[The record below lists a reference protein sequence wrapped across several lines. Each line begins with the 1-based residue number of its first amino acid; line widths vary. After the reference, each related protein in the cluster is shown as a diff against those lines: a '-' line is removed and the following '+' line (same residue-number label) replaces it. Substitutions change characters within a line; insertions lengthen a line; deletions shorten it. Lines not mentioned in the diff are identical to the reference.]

1 MFSPTLAGSP
11 LDSRKLPR
19 RVSYTRWGY
28 ARVLPQ
34 PCKGAFSVTS
44 IIGYMNR
51 ALGRALRFVLG
62 VALIAYGLLVLGGT
76 VGTVVAIVGLLP
88 IALALWGHCL
98 LELAAPRS
106 PSTV

>member
-1 MFSPTLAGSP
+1 
-11 LDSRKLPR
+11 
-19 RVSYTRWGY
+19 
-28 ARVLPQ
+28 
-34 PCKGAFSVTS
+34 VTS

-51 ALGRALRFVLG
+51 AVGRALRFVLG
-62 VALIAYGLLVLGGT
+62 VALIAYGPLVLGGT

-106 PSTV
+106 ARAA

>member
-1 MFSPTLAGSP
+1 M
-11 LDSRKLPR
+11 
-19 RVSYTRWGY
+19 
-28 ARVLPQ
+28 
-34 PCKGAFSVTS
+34 TS
-44 IIGYMNR
+44 IIGFMNK
-51 ALGRALRFVLG
+51 AVGRALRFVLG

-106 PSTV
+106 PRAA

>member
-1 MFSPTLAGSP
+1 M
-11 LDSRKLPR
+11 
-19 RVSYTRWGY
+19 
-28 ARVLPQ
+28 
-34 PCKGAFSVTS
+34 TS

-51 ALGRALRFVLG
+51 GPLGRALRFVLG

-106 PSTV
+106 TRAA